1 MEEIIIEDY
10 YNMVLHLVNKLNF
23 LPEYEEDLIQEGYL
37 ALVKAKESF
46 DITKG
51 NKFSTYAYSYIK
63 GYLLNYYKQLKKFF
77 SYEVELTEDICEKE
91 AKIDMKDILE
101 MVSNNAKEIFYLYY
115 VEGLNQRE
123 IAEKLNCSNQKI
135 SYVLKKEK
143 EKIYNYL
150 KEI

>member
-1 MEEIIIEDY
+1 MEEIVIEDY

-46 DITKG
+46 DVTKG

-63 GYLLNYYKQLKKFF
+63 GYLLNYYKQLKKSF

-91 AKIDMKDILE
+91 TKIDMKDILE
-101 MVSNNAKEIFYLYY
+101 MVSDNAKEIFYLYY